1 MRATSRIRRDI
12 CLWLPLMTKSATAT
26 LWKSF
31 GAKTQSPRN
40 LRSTVTI
47 NKCAFVRPYSPL
59 RTKSTHARLT
69 AGSRTLKADEVPLA
83 TPKKLSPYTPH
94 LSRSQRLAR
103 CETQCEYSTN
113 PPSTMFVPLAG
124 SGDSILSTQV
134 RPTFRAFAPV
144 TRDRS
149 VCGLHGQS
157 AVAPSI
163 WLARARLWSEVCSTL
178 VHCRCTRT
186 CQNHL
191 REMRPPDSYPPPLV
205 LLYFHMETSRGRW

>member
-1 MRATSRIRRDI
+1 
-12 CLWLPLMTKSATAT
+12 
-26 LWKSF
+26 
-31 GAKTQSPRN
+31 
-40 LRSTVTI
+40 
-47 NKCAFVRPYSPL
+47 
-59 RTKSTHARLT
+59 
-69 AGSRTLKADEVPLA
+69 
-83 TPKKLSPYTPH
+83 
-94 LSRSQRLAR
+94 
-103 CETQCEYSTN
+103 
-113 PPSTMFVPLAG
+113 MFVPLAG

-163 WLARARLWSEVCSTL
+163 WLARARLWSEVYSTL

-205 LLYFHMETSRGRW
+205 LLYFHMETSRGRWWLAPPHRGPVRRPKDMGCPRNRHAKQIHALLQPEDAPHPAGIHDGIYTRHVYTGWSSFPVRYESGGRRENQGACGRLFVR